1 MRDSLEEARAALAKA
16 KDDMAQFYNQCH
28 SPTPQY
34 KVGDRVYL
42 DSSDIS
48 TTRPSKKLAHR
59 FLGPFPIV
67 KCVGMHAYHLCLPAS
82 MSRLHPVF
90 HVIKLLPAPPDP
102 FPGRHS
108 HPPPP
113 PTVIEGEPQYE
124 VESILDSHLRRG
136 KLQYLVHWKGY
147 GYEENSWVEESDV
160 NAPRLIKEFHRRHTA
175 APRRIQVTDFGRI
188 RFRMH
193 RGDAS

>member
-1 MRDSLEEARAALAKA
+1 
-16 KDDMAQFYNQCH
+16 
-28 SPTPQY
+28 
-34 KVGDRVYL
+34 
-42 DSSDIS
+42 
-48 TTRPSKKLAHR
+48 
-59 FLGPFPIV
+59 
-67 KCVGMHAYHLCLPAS
+67 
-82 MSRLHPVF
+82 RLHPIF
-90 HVIKLLPAPPDP
+90 HVVKLLPAPPDP

-124 VESILDSHLRRG
+124 VESILDSRLRRG

-160 NAPRLIKEFHRRHTA
+160 NAPQLIKEFHRRHTA
-175 APRRIQVTDFGRI
+175 APCRIQVTDFGRI